1 MSDEQHHETIDRG
14 NDTREFRAQEEKA
27 PDAPTDLPKAHWK
40 AVAKRTLAEFGKD
53 GGSDL
58 AAALTYFA
66 IMSLAPMLLALSTSL
81 TFLGQS
87 GSTDEVIDQ
96 LGGDLGVKAD
106 TLETIKG
113 YVAGMSQNDA
123 AGILLVVGLLGALWS
138 ASNYVNAFSR
148 MMNRVYE
155 VEEGRPIWKLR
166 PWLLLLTLLLMLML
180 MSIVLSVSLSGS
192 VSEAIFGVFGLSGA
206 FTTVWNIVK
215 WPVILLVLILMVA
228 LLYWG
233 TPNVKQP
240 SFKWLSPGAALAV
253 VVSILAAAGF
263 GLYIMGFGGEDSYN
277 ATYGAIGGV
286 IILLLMIFIINNV
299 LVLGAELDAELERG
313 RELAAGMPAEET
325 IQLPPR
331 DVKGTEKKAKKHADA
346 VREARELRMRS
357 ERALA
362 DSGRKTG
369 LEGRGREPRA

>member
-277 ATYGAIGGV
+277 C
-286 IILLLMIFIINNV
+286 LLYTS
-299 LVLGAELDAELERG
+299 
-313 RELAAGMPAEET
+313 PS
-325 IQLPPR
+325 PR
-331 DVKGTEKKAKKHADA
+331 D
-346 VREARELRMRS
+346 
-357 ERALA
+357 
-362 DSGRKTG
+362 
-369 LEGRGREPRA
+369 